1 MIGLRNLWIP
11 MYLFVCLVL
20 GGASNGGFLANALL
34 QVMGVV
40 LIAWAL
46 WTPVDSPLSERARP
60 LFWLL
65 AALIFMIVLQFMP
78 LPRAVW
84 EMPVGRAD
92 LAVEGELI
100 GVVYRPLLWGLS
112 PYEAIKSAVW
122 LVPAIALATALL
134 RLPYW
139 QPQHLAWAVIAAMVL
154 SVTVGALQL
163 AQGHESPAYFYDI
176 TNRGSTVGFF
186 SNSNHLATLL
196 LVSIPF
202 VVALVGRR
210 IIAGEGEYNPSVVLI
225 GIGLLIVALTGI
237 AVNGS
242 LAGFSL
248 AAPVLAASVMILVR
262 RSSFRK
268 ASLILL
274 PLALAGGLGW
284 LLLSEEGAELLALQ
298 GQDISTGGR
307 QAIWE
312 TTARAVR
319 DHMPLGSGL
328 GTFAEVY
335 PRYEDPAE
343 VADFYINHAHNDY
356 LELVLELGILF
367 VPVFLAFSI
376 WWIRNLV
383 RIWLSKGSSPFA
395 IAGSIASG
403 TILIH
408 SIVDYPVRT
417 AALSCALTVSLCLM
431 ILPKVG
437 SRRAGKADPNAD

>member
-1 MIGLRNLWIP
+1 MGISNLWIP
-11 MYLFVCLVL
+11 LYLFVCLVL

-34 QVMGVV
+34 QLMGLGLMV
-40 LIAWAL
+40 WAL
-46 WTPVDSPLSERARP
+46 WKPAESPLSERARP

-65 AALIFMIVLQFMP
+65 AALIFMALLQFMP

-84 EMPVGRAD
+84 EIPVGRAN
-92 LAVEGELI
+92 LASEGALI
-100 GVVYRPLLWGLS
+100 EVVYNPLLWGLS
-112 PYEAIKSAVW
+112 PYEAMKSAVW
-122 LVPAIALATALL
+122 LVPAIALATAML

-154 SVTVGALQL
+154 SVTVGAVQL
-163 AQGHESPAYFYDI
+163 AQGQDSPAYFYEI

-186 SNSNHLATLL
+186 ANSNHLATLL

-202 VVALVGRR
+202 IVALVGRR
-210 IIAGEGEYNPSVVLI
+210 IIAGEGEYNLSVVLT

-274 PLALAGGLGW
+274 PIALAGGLGW

-298 GQDISTGGR
+298 DQDTSIGAR
-307 QAIWE
+307 QEIWE

-335 PRYEDPAE
+335 PQYENPAE

-356 LELVLELGILF
+356 LELFLEFGILS
-367 VPVFLAFSI
+367 VPVFLAFLI

-383 RIWLSKGSSPFA
+383 RVWLSKASSPFA
-395 IAGSIASG
+395 IAGSIVSG
-403 TILIH
+403 SILIH
-408 SIVDYPVRT
+408 SIVDYPLRT
-417 AALSCALTVSLCLM
+417 AALSCSFSVSLCLM

-437 SRRAGKADPNAD
+437 SRRTGKTDPHAD